1 MKSSVWPL
9 ISPVAI
15 WIGRHSL
22 TTTGLMRAFTARCR
36 IMARSLIPS
45 AREMPTQGSVAIS
58 SRNVS
63 GVGFPQA
70 GFTEP

>member
-1 MKSSVWPL
+1 MAADHDEIV
-9 ISPVAI
+9 
-15 WIGRHSL
+15 
-22 TTTGLMRAFTARCR
+22 GLAFDLAFR
-36 IMARSLIPS
+36 IMSRSLMPS

-63 GVGFPQA
+63 GVGLPQA